1 MVLSSATSPNNGT
14 KPQTIKSRKIRKWE
28 KYIESYNYNC
38 PRIHRHLA
46 NRAFAVAA
54 PSSWNSLPENVRDS
68 ESYSNCHLEFMVS
81 YRKFRLPIDAYLL
94 EERCC
99 QITSRSDLKQ
109 RSLRLF
115 LKRSPQQEQQDEWQY
130 EISS

>member
-1 MVLSSATSPNNGT
+1 MGDGAVVTGTATESNTGRTSTWFVTMVLSSATSPNNGT
-14 KPQTIKSRKIRKWE
+14 KPQKIKSRKIRKWE

-68 ESYSNCHLEFMVS
+68 ESYSNRHLEFMVS
-81 YRKFRLPIDAYLL
+81 YRKFRLHQSMHIYLKNVVVKL
-94 EERCC
+94 HL
-99 QITSRSDLKQ
+99 DL
-109 RSLRLF
+109 
-115 LKRSPQQEQQDEWQY
+115 
-130 EISS
+130 I